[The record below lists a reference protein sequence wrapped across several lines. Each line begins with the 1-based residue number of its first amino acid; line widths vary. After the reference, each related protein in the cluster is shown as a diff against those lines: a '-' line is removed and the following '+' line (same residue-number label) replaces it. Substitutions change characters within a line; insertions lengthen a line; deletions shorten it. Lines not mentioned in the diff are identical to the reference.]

1 MVGEGL
7 SHICKDD
14 IVLADMTEA
23 DIPAVLEIE
32 RASFT
37 TPWSEISFFNE
48 LKKPRSLMKVA
59 KKDGRVVGYICG
71 SRIIDEGHI
80 LDVAV
85 HPEYRRLG
93 IASSLVSLMI
103 ERLREE
109 CRFIYLEVRASNVNA
124 KKMYEKFGF
133 EVIGTRKDYY
143 VSPVEDAVIMVLKLQ
158 KSS

>member
-7 SHICKDD
+7 NHICNG
-14 IVLADMTEA
+14 IVFEDMAET

-37 TPWSEISFFNE
+37 TPWSETSFFNE
-48 LKKPRSLMKVA
+48 LKKPGSLLKVA
-59 KKDGRVVGYICG
+59 KKDGKLVGYVCG

-80 LDVAV
+80 LDIAV
-85 HPEYRRLG
+85 HPEYRRLK

-103 ERLREE
+103 ERLRAEE
-109 CRFIYLEVRASNVNA
+109 CRFIYLEVRASNVSA

-143 VSPVEDAVIMVLKLQ
+143 VSPGEDAVIMVLKFRG
-158 KSS
+158 